1 MLVYQ
6 RVLPSFMRIV
16 TNPFF
21 AAPDEAVDF
30 GVTEAELGTCNI
42 MELFFL
48 WILYVRSTT
57 LNQLLTFLKPLSS
70 QQCG

>member
-42 MELFFL
+42 MELFFFNGFYML
-48 WILYVRSTT
+48 EA
-57 LNQLLTFLKPLSS
+57 PL
-70 QQCG
+70 